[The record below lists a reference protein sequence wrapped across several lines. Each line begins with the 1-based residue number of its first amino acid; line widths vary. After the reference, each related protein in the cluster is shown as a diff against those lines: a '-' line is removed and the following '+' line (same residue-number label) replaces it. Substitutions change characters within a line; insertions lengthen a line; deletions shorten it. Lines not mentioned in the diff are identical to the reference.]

1 LLSDLYGGEKEGLM
15 MSQLLE
21 YKLLEM
27 EHDMWEN

>member
-1 LLSDLYGGEKEGLM
+1 MYEGEKEGLL

-21 YKLLEM
+21 YKLLEL

>member
-1 LLSDLYGGEKEGLM
+1 MFEGEKEGLL

-21 YKLLEM
+21 YKLLEL